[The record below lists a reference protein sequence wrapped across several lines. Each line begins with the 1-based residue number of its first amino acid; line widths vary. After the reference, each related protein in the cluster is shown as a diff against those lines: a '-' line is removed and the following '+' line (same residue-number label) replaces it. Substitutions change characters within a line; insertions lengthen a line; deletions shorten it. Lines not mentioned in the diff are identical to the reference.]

1 MTIPFSAGALYSTT
15 EDLLRWE
22 AGLFGGK
29 VLSPASLQKMTTPF
43 KNDYAFGLTVH
54 TTNGRK
60 VIDHNGGIEGFNT
73 TLAYYPEDKVTVVVL
88 ANLNGPA
95 SGDIATKLAD
105 VAHGQTVTLQ
115 SERKEIKLDP
125 KVLQRYVGAYQMAPG
140 ANMLVT
146 LDNNQLVSQLTNQG
160 PIPIFAESE
169 TKFFPKV
176 VDAELE
182 FSGSNAQGRATQLTL
197 HQGGREMPA
206 KRLDDAEFKRLSDAA
221 ANLAKRVKEQT
232 PMPGSEET
240 LRRTIEAL
248 RIGQPNYDSM
258 SPNLANVVRQQLSQQ
273 QTRLAEL
280 GTVQSVAFKGVG
292 PAGADIYLVKFAN
305 GSVEYRIVLG
315 SDGKIETLASRP
327 AQ

>member
-1 MTIPFSAGALYSTT
+1 
-15 EDLLRWE
+15 
-22 AGLFGGK
+22 
-29 VLSPASLQKMTTPF
+29 
-43 KNDYAFGLTVH
+43 
-54 TTNGRK
+54 
-60 VIDHNGGIEGFNT
+60 
-73 TLAYYPEDKVTVVVL
+73 
-88 ANLNGPA
+88 
-95 SGDIATKLAD
+95 
-105 VAHGQTVTLQ
+105 
-115 SERKEIKLDP
+115 
-125 KVLQRYVGAYQMAPG
+125 MAPG
-140 ANMLVT
+140 VNMLVT

-182 FSGSNAQGRATQLTL
+182 FSGSDAQGRATQLTL
-197 HQGGREMPA
+197 HQGGRDIPL
-206 KRLDDAEFKRLSDAA
+206 KRLDDGEFKRLSDAA

-240 LRRTIEAL
+240 LRRTIESL
-248 RIGQPNYDSM
+248 RLGQPNYESM
-258 SPNLANVVRQQLSQQ
+258 SANLANVVRQQLSQQ

-280 GTVQSVAFKGVG
+280 GPVQSVAFKGVG

-315 SDGKIETLASRP
+315 ADGKIETLASRP